1 MRALIVRSRSA
12 PLLAGPPLAQVE
24 RLPQPSRAE
33 RQVEDI
39 NRSIVR
45 QQLQM
50 RENQQT
56 QFEINQLRN
65 ELQQS
70 RQQPVHDGAGRRRA
84 AARRARSAASRH
96 LPLASVSRPQRRP
109 IEVAACAFYGPVL
122 QLICNSGW

>member
-1 MRALIVRSRSA
+1 MRLVIVAGLIGAVLAA
-12 PLLAGPPLAQVE
+12 PAAAQVE

-33 RQVEDI
+33 RQAEDI
-39 NRSIVR
+39 NRAMQR

-70 RQQPVHDGAGRRRA
+70 RQFPIMTGPGAG
-84 AARRARSAASRH
+84 
-96 LPLASVSRPQRRP
+96 
-109 IEVAACAFYGPVL
+109 
-122 QLICNSGW
+122 SGCPPGSIGC